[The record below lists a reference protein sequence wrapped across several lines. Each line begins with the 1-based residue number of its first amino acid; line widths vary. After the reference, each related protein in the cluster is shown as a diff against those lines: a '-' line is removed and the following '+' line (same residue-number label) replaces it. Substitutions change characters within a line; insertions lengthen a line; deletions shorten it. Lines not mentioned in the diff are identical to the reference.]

1 MRRLFIALM
10 LGVASCLSGEE
21 IKMADGEIIT
31 FTSIKRKEPDG
42 LIILTDSG
50 VPKIKFKQMSEESQR

>member
-1 MRRLFIALM
+1 M